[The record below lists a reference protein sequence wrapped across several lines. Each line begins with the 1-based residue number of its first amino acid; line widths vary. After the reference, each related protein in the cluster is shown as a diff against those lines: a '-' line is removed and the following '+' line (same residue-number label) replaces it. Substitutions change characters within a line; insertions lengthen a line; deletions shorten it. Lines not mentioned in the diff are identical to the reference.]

1 MDMFGSDM
9 PLQNLNVL
17 RPTDLPNQLAKLS
30 PNLTAKH
37 RLAILRDED
46 EVVVQTIDG
55 VGGSTVLPH
64 AAASYRKPPE
74 GVA

>member
-1 MDMFGSDM
+1 MDMFGAHM

-17 RPTDLPNQLAKLS
+17 RPTDLPDQL
-30 PNLTAKH
+30 PNFPTNITAEH

-46 EVVVQTIDG
+46 EMVVQTIDSM
-55 VGGSTVLPH
+55 GGSTVLPH